1 MGVWDFRLFEQE
13 IDKLMK
19 LVSDESLPEDDR
31 ALYLKKVEQVT
42 QSRDRYAK
50 EWEINATRRKEN
62 PRGYRS
68 E

>member
-13 IDKLMK
+13 IDKWMK
-19 LVSDESLPEDDR
+19 LSLDESLSEDDR
-31 ALYLKKVEQVT
+31 VLYLKKVEQVT

-62 PRGYRS
+62 PHGYRS